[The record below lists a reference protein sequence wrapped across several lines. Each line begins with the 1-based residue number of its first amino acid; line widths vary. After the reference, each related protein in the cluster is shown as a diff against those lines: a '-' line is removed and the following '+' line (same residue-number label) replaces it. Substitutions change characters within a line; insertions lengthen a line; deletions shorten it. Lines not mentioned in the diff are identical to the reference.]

1 MHYVRRSCVLRIC
14 SAELYEW
21 EMSCC
26 VLAGSYLTGTQTKE
40 REIVLVAFYNHRCTW
55 IREGGI
61 FSNTSVSDGERG
73 RKKRGEESTEGGVG
87 ERVTSTNKQLCS
99 VDLNYSGLSTA
110 ENQKNSPTN
119 NKLHHQAHWGG
130 IDIEC
135 LVVKAGTW
143 RIGN

>member
-1 MHYVRRSCVLRIC
+1 MLFINNAAPES
-14 SAELYEW
+14 
-21 EMSCC
+21 
-26 VLAGSYLTGTQTKE
+26 E
-40 REIVLVAFYNHRCTW
+40 R
-55 IREGGI
+55 GGI
-61 FSNTSVSDGERG
+61 FSDTRESDGERG
-73 RKKRGEESTEGGVG
+73 RKKEKGEERTEGRVG

-130 IDIEC
+130 IDRVFGC
-135 LVVKAGTW
+135 AMRAGTC